1 MTKKKTLVEI
11 HEDVPAE
18 HYDRGI
24 SHNLFQRYWHLRRF
38 HEVAKVIKPTEGP
51 VLDIG
56 CHGGTFTG
64 KILDKINTKQ
74 IYGVDISKDAIKK
87 ISKRFPFGHFKV
99 ASGEELPFPNNFFSA
114 IFCLEV
120 LEHVDYPQKVIAEI
134 GRVLKKG
141 GYAVLLV
148 PSESLLFKFVWFL
161 WTLYY
166 PVWRHAHV
174 QSFHRQSLEKILLK
188 NNFKISLVKKFH
200 LGMLK
205 LIVASK

>member
-18 HYDRGI
+18 HYDHGI
-24 SHNLFQRYWHLRRF
+24 SRNLFQKYWHLRRF
-38 HEVAKVIKPTEGP
+38 KEVSRVITPIEGSA
-51 VLDIG
+51 LDIG

-64 KILDKINTKQ
+64 KILSKIGTRQ
-74 IYGVDISKDAIKK
+74 IYGIDISPAAIKK
-87 ISKRFPFGHFKV
+87 IAKRFPFGHFKV
-99 ASGEELPFPNNFFSA
+99 ASAEDLPFPNDFFKA

-120 LEHVDYPQKVIAEI
+120 LEHVDHPEKVISEI
-134 GRVLKKG
+134 KRVLKKN
-141 GYAVLLV
+141 GYVVLLV

-166 PVWRHAHV
+166 PLWRHAHV
-174 QSFHRQSLEKILLK
+174 QSFHRQNLEEILLK
-188 NNFKISLVKKFH
+188 NNFKISQVKTFH

-205 LIVASK
+205 LVVASK